1 MVVDEEALEG
11 AAEDEAWGEEASEA
25 GVAEAL
31 EEAEVGEEEDLGEA
45 EEAGEEG
52 EEEGGSSRRAALTTP
67 GSAPR
72 SRSSLRAFPRAPR

>member
-1 MVVDEEALEG
+1 MEVDEEALEG

-45 EEAGEEG
+45 EAGEEG
-52 EEEGGSSRRAALTTP
+52 EEEEEGNSRRAAP
-67 GSAPR
+67 MIQGSAPR
-72 SRSSLRAFPRAPR
+72 FRSSLRVYPRAPR

>member
-25 GVAEAL
+25 GEVEAL
-31 EEAEVGEEEDLGEA
+31 EEAEVEEEEDLGEA
-45 EEAGEEG
+45 EEAEEG
-52 EEEGGSSRRAALTTP
+52 EEEGGNSRRAALTTL

-72 SRSSLRAFPRAPR
+72 SRSSLRVCPRAPR